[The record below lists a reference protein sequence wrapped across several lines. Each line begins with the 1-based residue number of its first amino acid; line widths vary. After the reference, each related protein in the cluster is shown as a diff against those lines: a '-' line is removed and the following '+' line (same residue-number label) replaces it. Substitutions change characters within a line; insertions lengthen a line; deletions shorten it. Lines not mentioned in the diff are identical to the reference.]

1 MNNPK
6 IDLSLHKIPFYKS
19 YKMEEFLDI
28 YFYHPLGLVFAK
40 ISYKLGLKPNH
51 VSLLSMLIG
60 VVGGIMLV
68 SDRVAL
74 WGVALIVFSSVLD
87 SSDGQLARITGT
99 SSLAGRVLDGLIGY
113 AAFSAA
119 YIAIAFNYLHHNPGG
134 FGIFI
139 VMLAAGFFSSIHS
152 SMYDYYRTTFARITS
167 GGAFM
172 PDEGQDELSGFF
184 KKVYSTYD
192 VYQHF
197 FAASHMKI
205 LKFLDAKN
213 INTALKKRITLM
225 YEEHN
230 LKTVHGW
237 NMLGDNS
244 KILGILF
251 FVVLG
256 RQYWYFLYTIFFLTA
271 VFIIMYFVQRSADFK
286 FLKKVEAAVN
296 MVH

>member
-1 MNNPK
+1 MSNPK
-6 IDLSLHKIPFYKS
+6 IDLSLHKTPFYKS

-40 ISYKLGLKPNH
+40 IAYKAGLKPNH

-60 VVGGIMLV
+60 VIGGIMLV
-68 SDRVAL
+68 SGKTAL
-74 WGVALIVFSSVLD
+74 WGVAFIVFSSVLD

-119 YIAIAFNYLHHNPGG
+119 YLAIAFNYLYQHAGA
-134 FGIFI
+134 FWIFI
-139 VMLAAGFFSSIHS
+139 IMLGAGFFSSVHS

-167 GGAFM
+167 GGTFVDKGDAN
-172 PDEGQDELSGFF
+172 ELSGFF
-184 KKVYSTYD
+184 EKVYSTYD
-192 VYQHF
+192 VYQNF
-197 FAASHMKI
+197 FAASHMRV
-205 LKFLDAKN
+205 LKFLDAKAT
-213 INTALKKRITLM
+213 NTALKEKIALM

-230 LKTVHGW
+230 LKNVHGW

-256 RQYWYFLYTIFFLTA
+256 REYWYFLYVIFFLTII
-271 VFIIMYFVQRSADFK
+271 FIIMFFVQRISDFK
-286 FLKKVEAAVN
+286 FLKKVEAEILK
-296 MVH
+296 